1 MLLYS
6 ILMLL
11 TAALL
16 IFVGCLIYRGRT
28 QLINSYH
35 QAKVKDHAAYGRA
48 FGKAMFLFSL
58 GPLLSGLVGLL
69 GDSEPIAVVSLIL
82 LFVGFA
88 LGLAAILTVQKRYN
102 QGLF

>member
-16 IFVGCLIYRGRT
+16 IIVGCLIYRGRT
-28 QLINSYH
+28 HLIHSYH